1 MKYCGDIEKATKG
14 IRAKV
19 KRWVTVE
26 DCCYPKDHTAGSFCD
41 LCCSLDRFNHLW
53 RGKLTTTCSTQAANI
68 ANKEDYETIIQC
80 RLASSPSKVSL
91 KANLVVIFTT
101 VPSNKTTHYY
111 LDSSFGNTSP
121 S

>member
-1 MKYCGDIEKATKG
+1 M
-14 IRAKV
+14 
-19 KRWVTVE
+19 
-26 DCCYPKDHTAGSFCD
+26 PKTTQRDRAGSFCD
-41 LCCSLDRFNHLW
+41 LCSSLDRFNHLW

-111 LDSSFGNTSP
+111 LDSSFCNTSP
-121 S
+121 SK